1 MTETVLSGWR
11 SRIPYQSGLLGLVST
26 LAAALLVGANLV
38 TREPIAQREAE
49 DLRASLAQVVPEAI
63 HDNNLLEDTVDI
75 RDGAQVTRFY
85 RARRQGAVSA
95 VAYRMVA
102 QGYSGDI
109 VLLLGVAPDGSILG
123 VRVLSHAETP
133 GLGDRIEVQKS
144 DWILGFS
151 GLSLDNPATAEWA
164 VKKDGGVFDSFSGA
178 TITPR
183 AVVAGIRRG
192 LELYRAH
199 RRELNDATGSAAPP
213 R

>member
-1 MTETVLSGWR
+1 VLSGWR

-38 TREPIAQREAE
+38 TRAPIAQREAE
-49 DLRASLAQVVPEAI
+49 DLRASLAQVVPEAL

-151 GLSLDNPATAEWA
+151 GLSLDNPATAGWA

>member
-1 MTETVLSGWR
+1 MTEAVLSGWR

-49 DLRASLAQVVPEAI
+49 DLRASLAQVVPEAL

-95 VAYRMVA
+95 VAYRTVA

-109 VLLLGVAPDGSILG
+109 VLLLGVAPDGRILG

-151 GLSLDNPATAEWA
+151 GLSLDNPATAGWA
-164 VKKDGGVFDSFSGA
+164 VKKDGGAFDSFSGA

-199 RRELNDATGSAAPP
+199 RRELNDAAGSAAPP

>member
-49 DLRASLAQVVPEAI
+49 DLRASLAQVVPEAL

-75 RDGAQVTRFY
+75 RDGAQVTRVY

-95 VAYRMVA
+95 MAYRMVA

-151 GLSLDNPATAEWA
+151 GLSLDNPATAGWA